1 VCLPGGDNVFEAGA
15 RVATDSELASMA
27 VNGTNDAENLMVR
40 RLVPDVKYVVHVK
53 ATAAAGVSSQFNTDG
68 FVIDCTPR

>member
-1 VCLPGGDNVFEAGA
+1 MCLPGGDNVFEAGA